1 LIAFHFGFE
10 SFDDMLKRDY
20 SQCIYSVE
28 AKAKKIH
35 TEHIPYI
42 SYLWETVS
50 SSCSS
55 TEELI
60 VLMASCPIYTARRL
74 NNQVYS

>member
-1 LIAFHFGFE
+1 LIAFHFG
-10 SFDDMLKRDY
+10 FDDMLKRDY
-20 SQCIYSVE
+20 SASTVLTVE